1 MQDLEVH
8 FRLSHREVD
17 EVIRLISEAAIE
29 IVKLNRESFQKSQI
43 FTIFTVKIKN
53 CLLNQIKFQKTILF
67 FS

>member
-53 CLLNQIKFQKTILF
+53 CLLNQTILF